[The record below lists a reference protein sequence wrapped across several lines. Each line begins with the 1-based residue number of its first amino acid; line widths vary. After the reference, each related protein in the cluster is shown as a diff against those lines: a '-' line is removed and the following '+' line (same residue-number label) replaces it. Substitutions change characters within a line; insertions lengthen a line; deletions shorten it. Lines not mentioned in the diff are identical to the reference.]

1 MQEALRSDFVHLQR
15 ILGISE
21 FRIVFRH
28 ALRSASLP
36 IITYLGLQFG
46 LLIGGA
52 IVTER
57 VFSWPGLGQTIV
69 DAILNRDFP
78 VIQAAILVTALLFM
92 LVNLVVDVMVTV
104 LDPRLRR

>member
-1 MQEALRSDFVHLQR
+1 MER

-21 FRIVFRH
+21 WRIVLRH
-28 ALRSASLP
+28 ALRNASLP

-57 VFSWPGLGQTIV
+57 VFAWPGLGQVIV
-69 DAILNRDFP
+69 DAILNRDYP
-78 VIQAAILVTALLFM
+78 VIQATVLVTALLFM
-92 LVNLVVDVMVTV
+92 LINLAVDVLVTV
-104 LDPRLRR
+104 IDPRLRP